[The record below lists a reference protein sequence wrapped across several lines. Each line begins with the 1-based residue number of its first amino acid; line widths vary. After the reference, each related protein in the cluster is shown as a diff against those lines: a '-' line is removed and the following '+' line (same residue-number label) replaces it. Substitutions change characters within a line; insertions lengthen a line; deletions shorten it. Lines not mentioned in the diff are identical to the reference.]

1 VDAVTTDIGEL
12 TQQVSLTPYQAL
24 GIPIALIGAV
34 FLSIG
39 AQLQHQGVAKVE
51 RRIGAATSGMNVRQV
66 LALVGRPS
74 WVLGTLL
81 LGLAILFQLTSL
93 RIAPLLV
100 VQPLGAVALVITA
113 VLNSRATGRRL
124 DRRAKRAILFCVGG
138 VGFFVTVAAFT
149 AIEPEITTRQLVTV
163 LVILA
168 VVGAVLGIA
177 FALLRRRRSALFY
190 IIAAGVLYGFVA
202 TLAKVVLNR
211 VFAGNFDWLTI
222 VCILFLLAAGLLG
235 GYFVQNAYSSGPPD
249 LVIAGLTVVD
259 PLIAVGIG
267 IVVLGEAQNA
277 PPVAGVFFVIAA
289 AVAVYGV
296 FQLAKYHPQTR
307 A

>member
-51 RRIGAATSGMNVRQV
+51 RRIGAAKSGMNVRQV

-74 WVLGTLL
+74 WVLGTLM

-113 VLNSRATGRRL
+113 ILNSRSTGRRL

-138 VGFFVTVAAFT
+138 VGLFVTVAAFT

-168 VVGAVLGIA
+168 VVGSVLGVA

-190 IIAAGVLYGFVA
+190 IIAASRKTMQTIVNQSKLPAKTRLRTTLARVA
-202 TLAKVVLNR
+202 TK
-211 VFAGNFDWLTI
+211 
-222 VCILFLLAAGLLG
+222 
-235 GYFVQNAYSSGPPD
+235 P
-249 LVIAGLTVVD
+249 
-259 PLIAVGIG
+259 
-267 IVVLGEAQNA
+267 
-277 PPVAGVFFVIAA
+277 
-289 AVAVYGV
+289 
-296 FQLAKYHPQTR
+296 
-307 A
+307 